1 MARFYDRTE
10 AGIHLARELAE
21 YAGDPNVRVLAL
33 PRGGVPV
40 GFEVAR
46 ALHAPLDVFLVR
58 KLGLPGHEEYAMG
71 AIASDGLVVLDR
83 RVTRE
88 FDVSD
93 DDIARVLDRE
103 RRELDRRERLYRGG
117 REPHDIAGRTLIL
130 VDDGLA
136 TGSSMRAAV
145 VALRQGHPRRIIVA
159 APIGAPETC
168 DALRA
173 EADRVVCAAT
183 PEPFIAVGLWYEN
196 FAETSDAE
204 VQELL
209 ERAEREWSTA

>member
-1 MARFYDRTE
+1 
-10 AGIHLARELAE
+10 
-21 YAGDPNVRVLAL
+21 
-33 PRGGVPV
+33 
-40 GFEVAR
+40 
-46 ALHAPLDVFLVR
+46 
-58 KLGLPGHEEYAMG
+58 MG
-71 AIASDGLVVLDR
+71 AITSDGLVVLDR

-117 REPHDIAGRTLIL
+117 RGPHDIAGRTLIL

-145 VALRQGHPRRIIVA
+145 AALRQGHPGRLIVA
-159 APIGAPETC
+159 VPIGAPETC
-168 DALRA
+168 EALRA

-196 FAETSDAE
+196 FGETSDAE